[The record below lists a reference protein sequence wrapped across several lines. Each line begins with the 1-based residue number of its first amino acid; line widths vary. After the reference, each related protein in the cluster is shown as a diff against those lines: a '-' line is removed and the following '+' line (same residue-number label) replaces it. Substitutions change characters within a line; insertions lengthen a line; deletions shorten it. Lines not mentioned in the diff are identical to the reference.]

1 MADLIDDVKT
11 KLSTTSMSDVVTG
24 AKRMADSAERGLR
37 SGVDSAKRFV
47 SRHVPESLKEIY
59 RRERG
64 YTVRKPTS
72 GRNVTGKR

>member
-1 MADLIDDVKT
+1 MADIIDDVKS
-11 KLSTTSMSDVVTG
+11 KLKTTSMSDVVTG
-24 AKRMADSAERGLR
+24 AKRTYESVERGLQ

-47 SRHVPESLKEIY
+47 SRHVPDSVKEMY

-72 GRNVTGKR
+72 SRKVTR